1 MVIPCAGKVHFSR
14 SRTTYEFRTFFEP
27 WSWVSWVSERNTL
40 TDRLF
45 SYGSLLVIQSINS
58 PSMRSF
64 INAKDR
70 AHDFVQAHGIA
81 MIVVEVRFDLL
92 EGLPT
97 GRMSEFWTFFD
108 TIGWV
113 FFCRHYTWPTE
124 STVETYHTLSWEYPT
139 TRDCPGHDGDIRPH
153 AQVGGGMRGSI

>member
-1 MVIPCAGKVHFSR
+1 M
-14 SRTTYEFRTFFEP
+14 
-27 WSWVSWVSERNTL
+27 SERNAL

-45 SYGSLLVIQSINS
+45 SYGSLLVIQSINF

-97 GRMSEFWTFFD
+97 GMMSEF
-108 TIGWV
+108 
-113 FFCRHYTWPTE
+113 
-124 STVETYHTLSWEYPT
+124 
-139 TRDCPGHDGDIRPH
+139 
-153 AQVGGGMRGSI
+153 